1 MRITISGPPG
11 SGKTTVCSILSQRLS
26 IDSVVFGRIFREYA
40 AERGLTLQELG
51 AIAEKDPSIDET
63 IDSRILEIAGKNKDM
78 IFESRLSAYML
89 SRNNIPAL
97 KVYLDASPKVRV
109 ERIGKRDGESEEE
122 AEKNTLDR
130 QASEA
135 KRYMKYYNIDINDKS
150 IYDLIVVTDDLTP
163 EDVTDRIIAAMK
175 EFQ

>member
-26 IDSVVFGRIFREYA
+26 IDSVVFGKIFREYA
-40 AERGLTLQELG
+40 AEKGLTLSELG
-51 AIAEKDPSIDET
+51 SIAEKDPSIDET
-63 IDSRILEIAGKNKDM
+63 IDSRILEIARKNEDM

-89 SRNNIPAL
+89 DRNNISAF
-97 KVYLDASPKVRV
+97 KVYLDASPKIRV

-122 AEKNTLDR
+122 AERNTLDR

-150 IYDLIVVTDDLTP
+150 IYDLVISTDNLTPDGVTDM
-163 EDVTDRIIAAMK
+163 IIFAMK